1 MSSAYSEL
9 IFGGKF
15 VPGGIFF
22 QKTTQYFIVYVIHV
36 IFQNFR
42 ILGNVYYVI
51 SCKYAFFGIIFFAS
65 KSADTYFFD
74 NYQVCTYPLLHVLI
88 FPKIVNFDE
97 STGRLI
103 SIFYFYQIFIKDI
116 SSGTCSLQSL
126 IKSDFKP
133 LGVVQPIL
141 LHQTG
146 GSGGVK
152 ASLSESQI
160 PFSPGKRA

>member
-1 MSSAYSEL
+1 MRFLAS
-9 IFGGKF
+9 
-15 VPGGIFF
+15 FF
-22 QKTTQYFIVYVIHV
+22 LL
-36 IFQNFR
+36 QNLQTH
-42 ILGNVYYVI
+42 I
-51 SCKYAFFGIIFFAS
+51 
-65 KSADTYFFD
+65 FFD